1 MARYFET
8 FPKLLYDI
16 DNTKNFKLVTD
27 IFRRIKVREQ
37 LKENAALFSKYSVPS
52 GEQPETTS
60 YKHFGTTDYFWII
73 LLLNDITDRYYGW
86 PLSDQDF
93 EKYVKDKYA
102 QPLGVHHYEITQ
114 SSGSTTGNGPD
125 DYSHKIEVNSTE
137 TGAEAVTNYEYER
150 REQDKKRNIK
160 LLDPRYLPMFL
171 EEFERLIRR

>member
-16 DNTKNFKLVTD
+16 DNTKNVKLVTD

-37 LKENAALFSKYSVPS
+37 LKTNAALFSKYSVPS

-93 EKYVKDKYA
+93 EKYVTDKYTNP
-102 QPLGVHHYEITQ
+102 QGIHHYEVTQ
-114 SSGSTTGNGPD
+114 DSGDTTK
-125 DYSHKIEVNSTE
+125 KIEVFNPIDS
-137 TGAEAVTNYEYER
+137 GAYSSATVITNFEYEQNQ
-150 REQDKKRNIK
+150 QDETRKIIK
-160 LLDPRYLPMFL
+160 ILNG
-171 EEFERLIRR
+171 

>member
-93 EKYVKDKYA
+93 EKYVTDKYSNP
-102 QPLGVHHYEITQ
+102 QGIHHYEITQ
-114 SSGSTTGNGPD
+114 SSGPQTGGGPSD
-125 DYSHKIEVNSTE
+125 FSHKIEVNDTE
-137 TGAEAVTNYEYER
+137 AGAESVSNYEYER
-150 REQDKKRNIK
+150 RLQDEKRNIK
-160 LLDPRYLPMFL
+160 LLEPRFLPMFL

>member
-37 LKENAALFSKYSVPS
+37 LKTNAALFSKYSVPS

-93 EKYVKDKYA
+93 EKYVNDKYTNPGA
-102 QPLGVHHYEITQ
+102 VHHYEITQ
-114 SSGSTTGNGPD
+114 SSGPTTGNGPD
-125 DYSHKIEVNSTE
+125 DYSHKIEVNSDAS
-137 TGAEAVTNYEYER
+137 GAQSVSNREYEQR
-150 REQDKKRNIK
+150 LQDKKRKIK
-160 LLDPRYLPMFL
+160 LLNEQYLTSFI
-171 EEFERLIRR
+171 EEFNNLVRK

>member
-1 MARYFET
+1 MAKYFET

-93 EKYVKDKYA
+93 EKYVKDKYTNPGA
-102 QPLGVHHYEITQ
+102 VHHYEITQ
-114 SSGSTTGNGPD
+114 SSGSTTSNGPF

-137 TGAEAVTNYEYER
+137 TGAEAVSNYEYER
-150 REQDKKRNIK
+150 RLQDEKRSIQ
-160 LLDPRYLPMFL
+160 LLDPNYLPLFL
-171 EEFERLIRR
+171 EEFEKLTRE

>member
-1 MARYFET
+1 MAKYFET

-37 LKENAALFSKYSVPS
+37 LKENAALFSRYDVPS

-102 QPLGVHHYEITQ
+102 EPLGVHHYESTQ
-114 SSGSTTGNGPD
+114 SSGPTEANGPD
-125 DYSHKIEVNSTE
+125 DY
-137 TGAEAVTNYEYER
+137 
-150 REQDKKRNIK
+150 
-160 LLDPRYLPMFL
+160 
-171 EEFERLIRR
+171 

>member
-37 LKENAALFSKYSVPS
+37 LKTNAALFSKYSVPS

-93 EKYVKDKYA
+93 EKYVTDKYTNP
-102 QPLGVHHYEITQ
+102 QGIHHYEVTQ
-114 SSGSTTGNGPD
+114 SSGPTTGNGAD
-125 DYSHKIEVNSTE
+125 DYSHKIEVNETE
-137 TGAEAVTNYEYER
+137 SGAESVSNYEYER
-150 REQDKKRNIK
+150 REQDKKRQIK

>member
-93 EKYVKDKYA
+93 EKYVTDKYTNPQA
-102 QPLGVHHYEITQ
+102 VHHYEITQ
-114 SSGSTTGNGPD
+114 SSGPQTGNGPD
-125 DYSHKIEVNSTE
+125 DYSHKIEVNETE
-137 TGAEAVTNYEYER
+137 SGAESVSNYEYER
-150 REQDKKRNIK
+150 REQDKKRQIK

>member
-1 MARYFET
+1 MAKYFET
-8 FPKLLYDI
+8 FTKLLYDI

-93 EKYVKDKYA
+93 EKYVNDKYTN
-102 QPLGVHHYEITQ
+102 PGGVHHYEITQ

-150 REQDKKRNIK
+150 RQQDKKRQVK